1 MSNVEQSFLGKVTEK
16 FFPPKPLNRKEEL
29 IVEIIE
35 TLCGDED
42 TDIKVAPVSGR
53 YFLINKKMEY
63 WVRINEFEVSIT
75 NHKFTLNYIGT
86 PNYHSKLVE
95 VVRGAVEK
103 ARDIFEKTV
112 FENEVEL
119 LENIKFSLTN
129 K

>member
-95 VVRGAVEK
+95 VVRGSSRKGEGYLRK
-103 ARDIFEKTV
+103 DRF
-112 FENEVEL
+112 
-119 LENIKFSLTN
+119 
-129 K
+129 

>member
-1 MSNVEQSFLGKVTEK
+1 MKISDGTFVIL
-16 FFPPKPLNRKEEL
+16 L
-29 IVEIIE
+29 
-35 TLCGDED
+35 
-42 TDIKVAPVSGR
+42 
-53 YFLINKKMEY
+53 KKMEY

-75 NHKFTLNYIGT
+75 NHRFTLNYIGT

>member
-1 MSNVEQSFLGKVTEK
+1 
-16 FFPPKPLNRKEEL
+16 
-29 IVEIIE
+29 
-35 TLCGDED
+35 
-42 TDIKVAPVSGR
+42 
-53 YFLINKKMEY
+53 MEY

-95 VVRGAVEK
+95 VVRAAVEK

-119 LENIKFSLTN
+119 LENIKLSLTN

>member
-1 MSNVEQSFLGKVTEK
+1 MEQKKKPLLERITNR
-16 FFPPKPLNRKEEL
+16 FFPPKPLNKKEQL
-29 IVEIIE
+29 IVDII
-35 TLCGDED
+35 TQLCEDED
-42 TDIKVAPVSGR
+42 TDIKVAPITGR

-75 NHKFTLNYIGT
+75 NHRFTLNYIGT